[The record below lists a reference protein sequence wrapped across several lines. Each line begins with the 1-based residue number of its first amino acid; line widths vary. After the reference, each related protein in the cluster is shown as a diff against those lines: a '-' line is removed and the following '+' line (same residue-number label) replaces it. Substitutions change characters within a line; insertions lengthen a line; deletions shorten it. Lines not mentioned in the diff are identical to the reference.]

1 MFVQVVQQVIANS
14 MLFIVSSSGFKGFIY
29 L

>member
-14 MLFIVSSSGFKGFIY
+14 MQFIVSSSGFKDFIY